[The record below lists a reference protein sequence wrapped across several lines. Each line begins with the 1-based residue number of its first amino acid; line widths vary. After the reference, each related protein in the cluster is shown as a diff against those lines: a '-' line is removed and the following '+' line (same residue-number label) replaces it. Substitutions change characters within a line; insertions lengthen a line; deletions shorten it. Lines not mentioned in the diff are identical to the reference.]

1 MEYLSLFLP
10 VALGCLVTG
19 ALAGLVMARRTRPAA
34 VSIRP
39 WANAAR

>member
-10 VALGCLVTG
+10 AALGCLVTG
-19 ALAGLVMARRTRPAA
+19 ALAALVMTRWPRAAA

-39 WANAAR
+39 WANPGR